1 MSERVIIISCMPPL
15 HTRARSRHLH
25 NTRHEAISRSSGRAA
40 PYVGISLHALISTA
54 CSSSTKLRHTVRA
67 AAAAAA
73 AAYAACSSSASVSP
87 SSAGARLLTAGDL
100 RPAARDE
107 RLGRREELYG
117 SVVLHVTHNTSPI
130 TRHTSHV
137 TRHTSHVTHNTSH
150 VTRHLLGCSTALAA
164 RAAAAGARIAARRKR
179 CRRASQ
185 AAV

>member
-1 MSERVIIISCMPPL
+1 MSERVTIISCMPPL

-25 NTRHEAISRSSGRAA
+25 NARHEAISRSLGQAA

-54 CSSSTKLRHTVRA
+54 CSSSTKLRHTGR

-117 SVVLHVTHNTSPI
+117 SVVLHVTHYTSPI

-137 TRHTSHVTHNTSH
+137 TRH
-150 VTRHLLGCSTALAA
+150 L
-164 RAAAAGARIAARRKR
+164 
-179 CRRASQ
+179 
-185 AAV
+185 